1 MATTHAVIPA
11 RTTSARRGRWFFLTL
26 VLAMFAVIAAV
37 EGPRFFLVG
46 FYNPPDFSRE
56 IVIHIHVA
64 IVAAWMLVLLAQVA
78 LGRAGRLAWHRTL
91 GTAGMAL
98 AVLMLVFGILA
109 TADMLRREPD
119 ALHRSIVPTTQ
130 ILFFALFAG
139 LAYWNRAD
147 RDAHRHYIVLAMV
160 DPLFGVLVPV
170 THRYLGTAERWVNLS
185 WVILLL
191 LVAYDLWTR
200 RRLHPATVWGGL
212 LLAVVQDIRMPLG
225 DTAAWTAI
233 AAWMRSWGV

>member
-1 MATTHAVIPA
+1 MDTARVIVPS
-11 RTTSARRGRWFFLTL
+11 RPPGSNRGRWFFVAL

-46 FYNPPDFSRE
+46 FYRPPDFSRE

-64 IVAAWMLVLLAQVA
+64 IVAAWMFVLLAQTILGRTNHVRWHRRLGVAGVA
-78 LGRAGRLAWHRTL
+78 LAA
-91 GTAGMAL
+91 
-98 AVLMLVFGILA
+98 LMLVFGLLA

-130 ILFFALFAG
+130 ILLFALFAG
-139 LAYWNRAD
+139 LAYARRRD
-147 RDAHRHYIVLAMV
+147 RGSHRRLIVLAMV

-170 THRYLGTAERWVNLS
+170 THRYLFPVERWTNFS

-191 LVAYDLWTR
+191 LVGYDLWTR
-200 RRLHPATVWGGL
+200 RRLHPVTVWGSL
-212 LLAVVQDIRMPLG
+212 LLIVVQDVRIPLG
-225 DTAAWTAI
+225 DTQTWSAI
-233 AAWMRSWGV
+233 AEWMRNWGV